1 MRNNMIAALRKATSS
16 LKRVLAPW
24 RRLSAPSCGGPVCR
38 PPAGQSLLLKAMGD
52 DSLANRLITHELNR
66 APEISWSEAVSR
78 ANDRWERD
86 LAR

>member
-1 MRNNMIAALRKATSS
+1 MFATLRKATSS
-16 LKRVLAPW
+16 LKRILVPWKRLGRPSGGAPL
-24 RRLSAPSCGGPVCR
+24 RRS
-38 PPAGQSLLLKAMGD
+38 PAWQSLLLKAMGD
-52 DSLANRLITHELNR
+52 ESLVHRLITHELNR